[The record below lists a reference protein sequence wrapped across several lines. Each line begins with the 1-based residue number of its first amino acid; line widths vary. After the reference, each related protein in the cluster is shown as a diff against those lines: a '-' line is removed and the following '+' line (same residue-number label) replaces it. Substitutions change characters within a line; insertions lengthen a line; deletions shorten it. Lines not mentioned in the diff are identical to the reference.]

1 MSALTRLAGLV
12 VVIVGVTIVTFAIS
26 QMIPGDPAQMLAG
39 PRATPETVARIR
51 ADLGLDRSLAV
62 QYARYAGDLL
72 HGDLGTSIVTGRPVA
87 GDLAQVFPATVELI
101 VSALLIS
108 VSFGI
113 LIGTLAAVF
122 RGSFVDVGARLL
134 ASASLSIPAFW
145 LALVMLLLFYG
156 VLGWLPG
163 DGRIGVAFDPPPH
176 ATGFYTID
184 ALLAGNLSLLG
195 DVLAHLVLPAL
206 TLALASIGGII
217 RVVRSSMIEVL
228 GEDYIRTAVASG
240 LRRRTVIFN
249 HALRNALI
257 SVVTVLGLEAAAL
270 LFGSVVVET
279 VFVWPGA
286 GSYVLGAIFALDFPV
301 IMGFTV
307 IASVAY
313 VLINL
318 GVDLLYRVLN
328 PQIREIGR

>member
-1 MSALTRLAGLV
+1 MTIAKRLAGLV
-12 VVIVGVTIVTFAIS
+12 AVIFGVTVITFAIS
-26 QMIPGDPAQMLAG
+26 HMIPGDPAQMLAG
-39 PRATPETVARIR
+39 PRATPEAVAKIR
-51 ADLGLDRSLAV
+51 ADLGLDRPLGV
-62 QYARYAGDLL
+62 QYARYLGDLVS
-72 HGDLGTSIVTGRPVA
+72 GDLGTSIVTGRPVA
-87 GDLAQVFPATVELI
+87 TDLAQVFPATIELI
-101 VSALLIS
+101 VAALA
-108 VSFGI
+108 VSITAGI
-113 LIGTLAAVF
+113 LIGTLAAVY
-122 RGSFVDVGARLL
+122 RGSPLDVAARLM
-134 ASASLSIPAFW
+134 ASASISIPAFW
-145 LALVMLLLFYG
+145 LALMLLLLFYG

-176 ATGFYTID
+176 VTGFYTLD
-184 ALLAGNLSLLG
+184 ALFAGNLALLA
-195 DVLAHLVLPAL
+195 DALAHLALPAL
-206 TLALASIGGII
+206 TLAFASVGGII

-228 GEDYIRTAVASG
+228 NEDYIRTAVASG
-240 LRRRTVIFN
+240 LPRRTIIFN

-257 SVVTVLGLEAAAL
+257 PVVTMLGLEAAAL

-313 VLINL
+313 VLINT

-328 PQIREIGR
+328 PAIREIG

>member
-1 MSALTRLAGLV
+1 MTVLKRLAGLIA
-12 VVIVGVTIVTFAIS
+12 VIAGVTVITFAIS
-26 QMIPGDPAQMLAG
+26 HMIPGDPAQMLAG
-39 PRATPETVARIR
+39 PRAAPEAVAKIR
-51 ADLGLDRSLAV
+51 TDLGLDQPLAV
-62 QYARYAGDLL
+62 QYARYVGDLL
-72 HGDLGTSIVTGRPVA
+72 QGDLGTSIVTGRAVA
-87 GDLAQVFPATVELI
+87 QDLAQVFPATIELI
-101 VSALLIS
+101 VAALLIA
-108 VSFGI
+108 VSLGI

-122 RGSFVDVGARLL
+122 RGSPIDVGARLL

-145 LALVMLLLFYG
+145 LALVLLLLFYG

-163 DGRIGVAFDPPPH
+163 DGRIGVAFDPP
-176 ATGFYTID
+176 ARVTGFYVID
-184 ALLAGNLSLLG
+184 ALAAGDLTLLA
-195 DVLAHLVLPAL
+195 DVLAHLALPAV
-206 TLALASIGGII
+206 TLALASVGGII

-240 LRRRTVIFN
+240 LRWRTVVFN

-257 SVVTVLGLEAAAL
+257 PVVTVLGLEAAAL

-307 IASVAY
+307 IASIAY
-313 VLINL
+313 VLVNT

-328 PQIREIGR
+328 PQIRDIG